1 MVLYL
6 FLSKW
11 FDLWKA
17 LNVYTNVASFGD
29 DFVLLCL
36 SCLFFGSLRFLCQSL
51 CGSLL
56 IDVWFSSLICVCDLA
71 ALTLGLFQFYQPVNQ
86 LPGFHPNIK

>member
-6 FLSKW
+6 FLSIW

-17 LNVYTNVASFGD
+17 LNVYTNVASLGD

-36 SCLFFGSLRFLCQSL
+36 SCLFLVASDFFASLSVVHCSL
-51 CGSLL
+51 MCGSLP
-56 IDVWFSSLICVCDLA
+56 SCVCDLA
-71 ALTLGLFQFYQPVNQ
+71 ALTLGLFQFYQPVNK
-86 LPGFHPNIK
+86 LPRFHPNIK